1 MTSKAI
7 REKVLQRDQSTCWHC
22 GETQAISIQHRQN
35 RGMGGSKTRDRLDNL
50 IVLCSAQNLLIE
62 SDAMAAELARDY
74 GWKLNSWTDYSQ
86 PLLDMNS
93 RRWYRLDEKG
103 NKHETEPPGYLI

>member
-1 MTSKAI
+1 MTTKVI
-7 REKVLQRDQSTCWHC
+7 RDKVLQRDQSTCWHC
-22 GETQAISIQHRQN
+22 GETEAISIQHRQN

-62 SDAMAAELARDY
+62 SDAMAAALARDY
-74 GWKLNSWTDYSQ
+74 GWKLNSWDHYSQ
-86 PLLDMNS
+86 PLLDMNL

-103 NKHETEPPGYLI
+103 NKFETEPPSYLI